1 MTFDANI
8 INYSP
13 LPFYKS
19 ADEQNAKR
27 WWIYDIYP
35 LYASNKSLIPFQ
47 IVREHKAAEISV
59 EGVVY
64 SPAYINI
71 DGNIEMAQDG
81 DNQVSEFLPE
91 QFPDKKLVIRG
102 VHSAFSIGAYAIV
115 FLNEDYERINNAGV
129 NAVNNIWNLDEER
142 IDATL
147 TIPDNCAHIYVDTTE
162 NALVVSR
169 LDFAR
174 VEIFA
179 LDGQSAGNFDLTIDY
194 GTTYDVLM
202 NVASNLDL
210 AVGRYYLTV
219 VDGYGEQWI
228 SDILTVVDDDVLEN
242 GNYVKLEWYDQQDLV
257 TDSGI
262 ISYANDYKNVI
273 YLATDLAKPEYVYE
287 EDGENRDGY
296 FFQEK
301 QISKKRYKFGFY
313 APEYLLDVLRL
324 VRLADYAKVSYK
336 GREYQCSEIL
346 LTPTWE
352 SEGDV
357 ALVEGEFDTNTVVK
371 AVGRI
376 LS

>member
-1 MTFDANI
+1 MTLDANI
-8 INYSP
+8 INFSP

-35 LYASNKSLIPFQ
+35 LFASNKTLIPFQ
-47 IVREHKAAEISV
+47 VLREHKTISAVTPIQTHQDSGLSAAGELQTSPGTQVYEFSINQFPFGKIAIKFDGNGSFYPDDSQIVIACLDENNTLIPSELDLVNLDWRDNIEINGIYDLPAGTNKIFVFSELNTQVFVTNKAFAEIYTEKGESAATV
-59 EGVVY
+59 E
-64 SPAYINI
+64 
-71 DGNIEMAQDG
+71 
-81 DNQVSEFLPE
+81 L
-91 QFPDKKLVIRG
+91 
-102 VHSAFSIGAYAIV
+102 AI
-115 FLNEDYERINNAGV
+115 
-129 NAVNNIWNLDEER
+129 
-142 IDATL
+142 
-147 TIPDNCAHIYVDTTE
+147 
-162 NALVVSR
+162 
-169 LDFAR
+169 
-174 VEIFA
+174 
-179 LDGQSAGNFDLTIDY
+179 QS
-194 GTTYDVLM
+194 GTNYDVIIG
-202 NVASNLDL
+202 NQSNLNL
-210 AVGRYYLTV
+210 PIGRYYIV
-219 VDGYGEQWI
+219 VKDSFGEQWV
-228 SDILTVVDDDVLEN
+228 SDILTVVDHDILSN

-262 ISYANDYKNVI
+262 ISYADDYKNVI
-273 YLATDLAKPEYVYE
+273 YLASDLAKPEYVYE

-296 FFQEK
+296 FFPEK

-324 VRLADYAKVSYK
+324 VRLADYAKVSYN

-357 ALVEGEFDTNTVVK
+357 ALVEAEFDTNTVVK

>member
-35 LYASNKSLIPFQ
+35 LFASNKSLIPFQ
-47 IVREHKAAEISV
+47 IIREHTQESEITPIMTHQEKGISV
-59 EGVVY
+59 FGELEQTT
-64 SPAYINI
+64 A
-71 DGNIEMAQDG
+71 G
-81 DNQVSEFLPE
+81 DVWVFSAE
-91 QFPDKKLVIRG
+91 QFPFGRITIRTSG
-102 VHSAFSIGAYAIV
+102 NQGLYPNESDLLILCYDENGHTISGEYEEINTAWQNNQQVSCTYDLPEGTRIIFVFS
-115 FLNEDYERINNAGV
+115 E
-129 NAVNNIWNLDEER
+129 
-142 IDATL
+142 
-147 TIPDNCAHIYVDTTE
+147 VDTQVLTTDMALAEIYSE
-162 NALVVSR
+162 N
-169 LDFAR
+169 
-174 VEIFA
+174 
-179 LDGQSAGNFDLTIDY
+179 GQYVGSFDLTIES
-194 GTTYDVLM
+194 GTDYDVIVG
-202 NVASNLDL
+202 NPSNLNL
-210 AVGRYYLTV
+210 PIGRYYIV
-219 VDGYGEQWI
+219 VKDSFCEQWV
-228 SDILTVVDDDVLEN
+228 SDILTVVDDDVLTN

-262 ISYANDYKNVI
+262 ISYDNDYKNIV

-296 FFQEK
+296 FFPEK

-346 LTPTWE
+346 LTPNWE
-352 SEGDV
+352 SQGDV